1 MNTTKITYFIHSNVD
16 SAPTGNCKTIASAKA
31 LANKHGVS
39 VIYARHD
46 GVSVGIVMMKRQAI
60 GWSFQEALEECF
72 AKPETQ
78 ARVDGKQG
86 MKRIDWTAEPNTV
99 TVRPSVSEPLGF
111 SAGVTNMKASLEDTD
126 RGPITSRANRF
137 GQSPLYSATLEAWVN
152 KNPTTLE
159 LALRKPRDQF
169 QGISEADICE
179 RASDILKAR
188 YAPSVN
194 FTSPQSVVRY
204 LRASLEHLESE
215 QFHVLFL
222 DSQHKLIKS
231 EVLFKGTIDGSA
243 VYPRE
248 VVKAALAANAAA
260 VVFAHNHPSGVPEAS
275 GADKSITTRLVAALK
290 TVDIKCLDHIIIGG
304 GEFTSF
310 AQKGWL

>member
-1 MNTTKITYFIHSNVD
+1 MNTTRITYYIHDNIA
-16 SAPTGNCKTIASAKA
+16 SAPTGDCKTIAAAKQ
-31 LANKHGVS
+31 LAVKHGVS
-39 VIYARHD
+39 MIYARQN
-46 GVSVGIVMMKRQAI
+46 GALNGSAI
-60 GWSFQEALEECF
+60 LVFDIAESGRWELLSADEKDF
-72 AKPETQ
+72 ATYNKDQTEVNMQ
-78 ARVDGKQG
+78 KNFSQSG
-86 MKRIDWTAEPNTV
+86 
-99 TVRPSVSEPLGF
+99 VSEPLGF
-111 SAGVTNMKASLEDTD
+111 SAGVTNMMASLEDTD

-194 FTSPQSVVRY
+194 FTSPQSVQRY
-204 LRASLEHLESE
+204 LRASLEHLKSE

-260 VVFAHNHPSGVPEAS
+260 VIFAHNHPSGVPEAS
-275 GADKSITTRLVAALK
+275 GADKSITERLVKALS
-290 TVDIKCLDHIIIGG
+290 TVDIRCLDHIIIGG

-310 AQKGWL
+310 AQKGWI